1 MWTIPNAISLARL
14 GLIPVFLW
22 LLLGRDDTAAA
33 AWVLF
38 VVGSTDWVD
47 GFVARRLDQVS
58 EFGKMLDPVAD
69 RVAVA
74 VAVVAG
80 LAADVLPPWLAVP
93 LIVREILVA
102 LASGALFLRGF
113 RPVDVRY
120 LGKVATGLVY
130 SGVVWMFF
138 AVGYDWRWLE
148 VIASVV
154 GGVGLVLYY
163 LVLVPYASDVRAR
176 LAEQRQE
183 IDERT

>member
-1 MWTIPNAISLARL
+1 MLTIPNAISVTRLAL
-14 GLIPVFLW
+14 VPLFLW
-22 LLLGRDDTAAA
+22 LLFGRDDTAAA

-38 VVGSTDWVD
+38 VIGSTDWVD

-58 EFGKMLDPVAD
+58 EVGKILDPVAD

-80 LAADVLPPWLAVP
+80 LTADVLPEWLAVP
-93 LIVREILVA
+93 LLIREGFVGFASVFLV
-102 LASGALFLRGF
+102 LRRVG
-113 RPVDVRY
+113 PVDVRY

-138 AVGYDWRWLE
+138 AVGYDWNWLE
-148 VIASVV
+148 VAASVA

-163 LVLVPYASDVRAR
+163 LVLIPYAGDVRAR
-176 LAEQRQE
+176 LAQPGAGGA
-183 IDERT
+183 